1 MGTSK
6 FLNDV
11 KTVAFNKQV
20 YKLYKSLS
28 ITKKKSMDDA
38 AAVLGRNSSAVSEL
52 EVSLSIFATH
62 AQLSARKWHWDMRSI
77 CLKALLGKLLIIF

>member
-1 MGTSK
+1 
-6 FLNDV
+6 
-11 KTVAFNKQV
+11 
-20 YKLYKSLS
+20 
-28 ITKKKSMDDA
+28 MDDA